1 MYNEDIDGVTIDPL
15 GQDVRAG
22 QSRTPPIRRSN
33 KRVGNVWSA
42 RFVLMGVP
50 KAERDRQGIDT
61 DRRPPG
67 GLVAV
72 AMEFAVMK
80 PTDRDSELVADFS
93 NERSRLSKSECGAL
107 RRASGRGLLGRIKK
121 PTTVPS
127 PQAKL
132 CYRPRDQTLRH

>member
-50 KAERDRQGIDT
+50 KAKRDREGIDT
-61 DRRPPG
+61 DRRPP
-67 GLVAV
+67 
-72 AMEFAVMK
+72 
-80 PTDRDSELVADFS
+80 
-93 NERSRLSKSECGAL
+93 
-107 RRASGRGLLGRIKK
+107 
-121 PTTVPS
+121 
-127 PQAKL
+127 
-132 CYRPRDQTLRH
+132 

>member
-22 QSRTPPIRRSN
+22 QPRTPPIRRSN

-50 KAERDRQGIDT
+50 KAERDRQGIET

-80 PTDRDSELVADFS
+80 PTDRDRELVADFS
-93 NERSRLSKSECGAL
+93 NERSRLSKANVVRFG
-107 RRASGRGLLGRIKK
+107 GRPAEAYLAG
-121 PTTVPS
+121 
-127 PQAKL
+127 
-132 CYRPRDQTLRH
+132 